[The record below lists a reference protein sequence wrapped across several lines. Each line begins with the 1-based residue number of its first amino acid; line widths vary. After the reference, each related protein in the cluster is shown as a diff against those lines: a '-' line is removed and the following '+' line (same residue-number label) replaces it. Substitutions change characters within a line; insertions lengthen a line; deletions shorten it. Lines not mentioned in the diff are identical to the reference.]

1 MGYRVPQHIDQNQ
14 IFLVNYSEL
23 EGRWDP
29 QYLRCIDSIH
39 KDIILRSKFPIFIL
53 GKICNIV
60 RGRFGHRPRNDP
72 KFYNGEYPFI
82 QTGDIAEASIT
93 GEKIQYTQTL
103 NALGLLTSRLF
114 LAPQLMM
121 TIAANI
127 GDTTILTYNAC
138 VPDSIVAI
146 QPIDNQV
153 LIEYLNIYF
162 KITKLYLYN
171 LAPYAAQRNIN
182 NQQLYEFP
190 IVLPDVHMQQQIVDK
205 YNTASTLRRVKLVL
219 AQQKLTSIDDY
230 LLVELGISMP
240 KNDFQELNDRI
251 FSVRFKDVVD
261 NRFDPFYYLVS
272 GKKVTSTSFANTQL
286 KNIANIVKGN
296 SITSDA
302 VNKNGQYPVI
312 AGGQTSPFNHDQYN
326 FGGNVITIS
335 ASGAYSGYVWYHEK
349 PIFASDC
356 SVIYSKDET
365 KFLTRYIFEV
375 LKVQQQQIYNL
386 QQGAGQPHVY
396 PEDLGKLIIPEV
408 SLEKQAEIVAHISAI
423 RAEAKAL
430 ENEAEEVLTKAREEV
445 EQMIL
450 NKA

>member
-1 MGYRVPQHIDQNQ
+1 MEYSVPQHIDPNQ
-14 IFLVNYSEL
+14 IFLVNFSEL

-29 QYLRCIDSIH
+29 IFTLYDKKVKNEYFFSIVQLKDLLLKSPQYGTAESGIERKSVTEPRYIRITDIDE
-39 KDIILRSKFPIFIL
+39 L
-53 GKICNIV
+53 GNLI
-60 RGRFGHRPRNDP
+60 
-72 KFYNGEYPFI
+72 GELGATAKTLENQYVLNE
-82 QTGDIAEASIT
+82 GDILFARSGATVGKTYLHKTLPYQCFFAGYMIRVVVDCI
-93 GEKIQYTQTL
+93 KILPEYLFVFTQ
-103 NALGLLTSRLF
+103 SQPYKDWVR
-114 LAPQLMM
+114 
-121 TIAANI
+121 
-127 GDTTILTYNAC
+127 
-138 VPDSIVAI
+138 AI
-146 QPIDNQV
+146 QR
-153 LIEYLNIYF
+153 
-162 KITKLYLYN
+162 T
-171 LAPYAAQRNIN
+171 AAQPNIN
-182 NQQLYEFP
+182 AEEYKSLP
-190 IVLPDVHMQQQIVDK
+190 IPLPPLSIQQQIVDR
-205 YNTASTLRRVKLVL
+205 YNTLLKLRCSKLSL
-219 AQQKLTSIDDY
+219 SKQKLASIDEY
-230 LLVELGISMP
+230 LLGKLGISLP
-240 KNDFQELNDRI
+240 KDDFQELNDRI

-286 KNIANIVKGN
+286 KDIANIVKGI

-312 AGGQTSPFNHDQYN
+312 AGGQTSPYNHDQYN

-356 SVIYSKDET
+356 SVIYSKDEK

-408 SLEKQAEIVAHISAI
+408 SLEKQTEIVAHISAI
-423 RAEAKAL
+423 RAEAKSL